1 MILKPVFIIAIAVAC
16 SVVAVLGV
24 LVGLEQIATIQAQQA
39 YDEYTERVHQQ
50 QMIIVNAY
58 NVEINRCSTVFEYG
72 NVLAKEQCEKN
83 AENDFEI
90 YKLDPTHTRML
101 ESPFISGER
110 LEHSQKILDKMT
122 SWNHFDEFSGCI
134 YDVDKGGQYYIDR
147 YNNELTY
154 KKWFD
159 ERFYT
164 LTIEDAVQYSES
176 TGSLGSL
183 TNAEQNSIFWKC
195 P

>member
-1 MILKPVFIIAIAVAC
+1 
-16 SVVAVLGV
+16 
-24 LVGLEQIATIQAQQA
+24 VGLDQIATIQAQQA
-39 YDEYTERVHQQ
+39 YDEYTEMVHQR

-72 NVLAKEQCEKN
+72 NVLAKEQCERN
-83 AENDFEI
+83 AENNFEI
-90 YKLDPTHTRML
+90 YKLDPTHTSML

-110 LEHSQKILDKMT
+110 LEHSQKILDKIT

-134 YDVDKGGQYYIDR
+134 YDADKGGQYYLDR

-154 KKWFD
+154 KEWFD

-164 LTIEDAVQYSES
+164 LTIEDAVEYAES
-176 TGSLGSL
+176 THSTGYL
-183 TNAEQNSIFWKC
+183 TNAEFMSIYWNC

>member
-1 MILKPVFIIAIAVAC
+1 MKPVVIITIAVVC

-24 LVGLEQIATIQAQQA
+24 LVGLDQIATIQAQQA
-39 YDEYTERVHQQ
+39 YDEYTEMVHQR

-72 NVLAKEQCEKN
+72 NVLAKEQCGRN
-83 AENDFEI
+83 AENNFEI
-90 YKLDPTHTRML
+90 YKLDPTHTSML

-110 LEHSQKILDKMT
+110 LEHSQKILDKIT

-134 YDVDKGGQYYIDR
+134 YDADKGGQYYLDR

-154 KKWFD
+154 KEWFD

-164 LTIEDAVQYSES
+164 LTIEDAVEYAES
-176 TGSLGSL
+176 THSTGYL
-183 TNAEQNSIFWKC
+183 TNAEFMSIYWNC